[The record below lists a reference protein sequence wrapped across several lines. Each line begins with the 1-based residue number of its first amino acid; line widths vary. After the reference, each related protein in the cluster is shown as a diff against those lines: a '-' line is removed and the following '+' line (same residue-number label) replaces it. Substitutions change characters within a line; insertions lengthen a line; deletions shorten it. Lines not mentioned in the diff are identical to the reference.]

1 MKKALFFDGNSIM
14 NRAFY
19 GVKPLK
25 TKDGIFTNAVYGYVN
40 ILKKHIDEIKPD
52 YIAAAFDL
60 KAPTFRHKMYGDY
73 KGKRKPMPEELAM
86 QIPYIREVTC
96 AMGIE
101 CITCE
106 GYEADDIL
114 GTYSRICGENDVFC
128 TVVTGDRDSL
138 QLVND
143 KCNVILASTGKDV
156 MYDDAFFRETYGF
169 APINLI
175 DLKALM
181 GDSSD
186 NIPGVPGVGE
196 KTAMKLIGEYGTI
209 EKLYASID
217 TAELTKSV
225 REKLIAGKESAD
237 MSKTLATICLE
248 TPGLP
253 ELSEIAEKAADK
265 EKLRDIFVKLEFSKL
280 MKAFGIDEAPEVPQ
294 DNQISMDFSGSVQE
308 EKKTEITSVGAE
320 EFLGICGEVVYLSF
334 DKTENAFYFF
344 HDGKVYCVSDELE
357 KIITCDKIKIVLYS
371 YKDYC
376 HKCAELFGADILSS
390 VNNVVFDAFIA
401 AYVINPTES
410 ATDIAKLI
418 MVHTSKAIGERKAED
433 AAYICGFLPELYAN
447 LEPRLSELNCVEL
460 YNDIEL
466 PLAKVLAKME
476 IFGFKVSVDGIK
488 HYGELLKA
496 ETESVEQRIY
506 SYSGEPFNINSPKQL
521 GVVLYEKLGL
531 PVLKKNKTGYSTDAE
546 TLDRLSSRHPI
557 IGDILW
563 YRQLTKLYGTYV
575 EGLLKVVD
583 GDGRIHT
590 KFNQTL
596 TATGRL
602 SSSEPNLQ
610 NIPVRTEL
618 GRELRRYFIA
628 ENDGYLLA
636 DADYSQIELRLLA
649 HISGDERL
657 ISAFENGE
665 DIHTITA
672 SQVFGV
678 SQDRVTSEMRKS
690 AKAVNFGIVYGIG
703 EYSLSIDL
711 GVPRSEAAEYIKGYF
726 RTYPKVK
733 EYLENIKEQARRD
746 GYVTTVFN
754 RRRYIPELISPKKN
768 MQAFGERVAMNT
780 PIQGSSA
787 DIIKLAMVNVDRR
800 LEKENMKTR
809 LIMQVHDEL
818 ILETPRE
825 EAERAC
831 EILREEMEN
840 AVKFERVKLECEA
853 GVGENWF
860 EAH

>member
-25 TKDGIFTNAVYGYVN
+25 TKDGLFTNAVYGYIN

-52 YIAAAFDL
+52 YIGAAFDL

-73 KGKRKPMPEELAM
+73 KGKRKPMPDELAM
-86 QIPYIREVTC
+86 QIPYIRQVTS
-96 AMGIE
+96 AMGIS

-114 GTYSRICGENDVFC
+114 GSYSRICAENDVFC

-138 QLVND
+138 QLVGD

-156 MYDDAFFRETYGF
+156 VYDKAFFVESYGF
-169 APINLI
+169 EPINLI

-181 GDSSD
+181 GDASD
-186 NIPGVPGVGE
+186 NIPGVAGVGE
-196 KTAMKLIGEYGTI
+196 KTAMKLIGEYGTV
-209 EKLYASID
+209 ERLYEALD
-217 TAELTKSV
+217 TADVTKSV
-225 REKLIAGKESAD
+225 REKLTAGKESAM

-248 TPGLP
+248 APGIP
-253 ELSEIAEKAADK
+253 ELCETETKPVNTD
-265 EKLRDIFVKLEFSKL
+265 ELRELFVKLEFSKL
-280 MKAFGIDEAPEVPQ
+280 MKSFGIDTAPMPQ
-294 DNQISMDFSGSVQE
+294 NDNQMTMDLFDAPAE
-308 EKKTEITSVGAE
+308 EKKTEYTDISAD
-320 EFLGICGEVVYLSF
+320 EFLSICKETVYLTF
-334 DKTENAFYFF
+334 DKDGEAFYFF
-344 HDGKVYCVSDELE
+344 HDGKIFRVSGELE

-376 HKCAELFGADILSS
+376 RKCAELFGTEIISRI
-390 VNNVVFDAFIA
+390 NNVVFDAFIA

-410 ATDIAKLI
+410 ATDTAKLI
-418 MVHTSKAIGERKAED
+418 MVHTSRAVGQRQAED
-433 AAYICGFLPELYAN
+433 SAYICGFLPELYDN
-447 LEPRLSELNCVEL
+447 LYPKLSECGCVEL
-460 YNDIEL
+460 YEKIEL
-466 PLAKVLAKME
+466 PLAKVLAKTE
-476 IFGFKVSVDGIK
+476 LYGFKVSVEGIK
-488 HYGELLKA
+488 SYGELLKA

-521 GVVLYEKLGL
+521 GIVLYEKLGL

-583 GDGRIHT
+583 NDGRIHT
-590 KFNQTL
+590 RFNQTL

-618 GRELRRYFIA
+618 GRELRKYFIA
-628 ENDGYLLA
+628 EDGGYVLI

-649 HISGDERL
+649 YISGDERL

-665 DIHTITA
+665 DIHSITA

-678 SQDRVTSEMRKS
+678 DIDRVTPEMRKS

-733 EYLENIKEQARRD
+733 EYLENIKEQARND

-754 RRRYIPELISPKKN
+754 RRRYIPELVSPKKN

-787 DIIKLAMVNVDRR
+787 DIIKLAMVNVDKR

-818 ILETPRE
+818 ILEAPE
-825 EAERAC
+825 DEVEKAC
-831 EILREEMEN
+831 EILKCEMEN
-840 AVKFERVKLECEA
+840 AVNLEKVKLECE
-853 GVGENWF
+853 VGTGKSWF